1 MIAGSWPRLARLIR
15 ALRDGFA
22 NRQRLL
28 LFHGRARRGHGGVLK
43 QMYPAMTT
51 PVALTIAGSDSSGGA
66 GIQADLKTFAALG
79 VYGAS
84 VITALTAQNTRGVTG
99 IHAVPAEFV
108 TAQMDAVFSD
118 LEVGAVKIG
127 MVAQAASIDA
137 IAAALSRWAFRHV
150 VLDPVMV
157 ATSGD
162 RLLASEAVD
171 ALRTKLIPLATVITP
186 NLPEAAALLDEPMAA
201 SEAEIESQGRRLLS
215 LGCRAVLVKGGHG
228 EGAESI
234 DYLVGADTTIA
245 LAAPR
250 LPTKNTHGTGCS
262 LSSAIAAGLAKGEGL
277 ENAVRN
283 AKAWISAAIGAADR
297 FSVGHG
303 HAPIHH
309 FHKFY

>member
-1 MIAGSWPRLARLIR
+1 
-15 ALRDGFA
+15 
-22 NRQRLL
+22 
-28 LFHGRARRGHGGVLK
+28 
-43 QMYPAMTT
+43 MTT

-84 VITALTAQNTRGVTG
+84 AITALTAQNTKGVTG
-99 IHAVPAEFV
+99 IHAVPAAFV
-108 TAQMDAVFSD
+108 TAQIDAVFSD
-118 LEVGAVKIG
+118 LDVAAVKIG

-137 IAAALSRWAFRHV
+137 IAAALARWKPRHV

-162 RLLASEAVD
+162 RLLAAEAVT
-171 ALRTKLIPLATVITP
+171 ALRAKLMPLASVITP
-186 NLPEAAALLDEPMAA
+186 NLPEAAALLEEPIAR

-215 LGCRAVLVKGGHG
+215 LGCRAVLIKGGHG
-228 EGAESI
+228 EGAEST
-234 DYLVGADTTIA
+234 DYLVAADTTLA

-250 LPTKNTHGTGCS
+250 VATRNTHGTGCS
-262 LSSAIAAGLAKGEGL
+262 LSSAVAAGLAKGEDL
-277 ENAVRN
+277 ATAVRN
-283 AKAWISAAIGAADR
+283 AKGWISAAIGSADR

-303 HAPIHH
+303 HGPIHH

>member
-1 MIAGSWPRLARLIR
+1 
-15 ALRDGFA
+15 
-22 NRQRLL
+22 
-28 LFHGRARRGHGGVLK
+28 
-43 QMYPAMTT
+43 MTT

-84 VITALTAQNTRGVTG
+84 AITALTAQNTRGVTG

-108 TAQMDAVFSD
+108 TAQIDAVFSD

-127 MVAQAASIDA
+127 MVAQVPSIDA
-137 IAAALSRWAFRHV
+137 IAAALSRRKPRYV

-162 RLLASEAVD
+162 RLLASEAVE
-171 ALRTKLIPLATVITP
+171 ALRSKLMPLASVITP
-186 NLPEAAALLDEPMAA
+186 NLLEAAALLGEPVAA
-201 SEAEIESQGRRLLS
+201 SAAAVEGQGRRLLA
-215 LGCRAVLVKGGHG
+215 LGCRTVLIKGGHG

-234 DYLVGADTTIA
+234 DYLVDAANTIA

-250 LPTKNTHGTGCS
+250 VATKNTHGTGCS
-262 LSSAIAAGLAKGEGL
+262 LSSAIAAGLARGEDL
-277 ENAVRN
+277 EQAVRN
-283 AKAWISAAIGAADR
+283 AKAWISAAIAAADR

-303 HAPIHH
+303 HGPIHH